1 MSGGANLG
9 RWASNVGRRPQMEVP
24 WIRGEAPV
32 VLRMK
37 RERSGIKFPAGGPS
51 LSKRRSAKIPAALRS
66 DLRTERLKKS
76 R

>member
-1 MSGGANLG
+1 
-9 RWASNVGRRPQMEVP
+9 MEVP

-37 RERSGIKFPAGGPS
+37 REKWNKISGRGAKPVE
-51 LSKRRSAKIPAALRS
+51 RRSAKNPTALRS
-66 DLRTERLKKS
+66 DLCTERPKMG